1 LQKRKVAAKW
11 VPHQLSEEQKA
22 ARKRVAEELLRRYE
36 AEGEQFLNRIVAIDE
51 TWVQD
56 FEPQLK
62 SQSSQW
68 KHATSP
74 HPKKCRRQQSK
85 VKLMM
90 IMAYDKNGVIATDR
104 VPPGSTVTA
113 AYYRKFL
120 QEVLCPKIRRKRP
133 AMFAAG
139 VLILHDNARPHASGA
154 VSEIL
159 ENYGWQVLPHPPYS
173 PDMSPPD
180 SDLFPKLK
188 KPLRGKRLRSI
199 QDVSNEVTRVI
210 RCINNEGVMRGIQDL
225 PKRWTAVIKQNGD
238 YIEGL

>member
-1 LQKRKVAAKW
+1 MHITWRNCAWRKRELLLFSESWLKHCRREKSLQSGFR
-11 VPHQLSEEQKA
+11 HQLSELQKT
-22 ARKRVAEELLRRYE
+22 ARNRVTEELLWHYE
-36 AEGEQFLNRIVAIDE
+36 AEGEKFLNRFVAIDE
-51 TWVQD
+51 TWLWY

-62 SQSSQW
+62 SQSSRW
-68 KHATSP
+68 KHATFP

-120 QEVLCPKIRRKRP
+120 QDVLRPKIHQKRS
-133 AMFAAG
+133 AMFAVS
-139 VLILHDNARPHASGA
+139 VLILHDKARSHASGA

-159 ENYGWQVLPHPPYS
+159 EKYGWQVLPHPPYS

-180 SDLFPKLK
+180 SDLF
-188 KPLRGKRLRSI
+188 
-199 QDVSNEVTRVI
+199 
-210 RCINNEGVMRGIQDL
+210 
-225 PKRWTAVIKQNGD
+225 QNWRNHSM
-238 YIEGL
+238 YAKYASWRTK